1 MACRIVT
8 VIDQAASAPY
18 HRATLAA
25 LAHAAAHL
33 GVEVSIEV
41 TPTDALDPADLG
53 DGVVIGPGT
62 PYRRPEAAH
71 AAIRAARERGVPL
84 VAT

>member
-1 MACRIVT
+1 MP
-8 VIDQAASAPY
+8 VISVLIDSPPSAPY

-25 LAHAAAHL
+25 LQHALAARDD
-33 GVEVSIEV
+33 GDTFTIDVVR
-41 TPTDALDPADLG
+41 TDGIPHLG

-62 PYRRPEAAH
+62 PYRDPSAADE
-71 AAIRAARERGVPL
+71 AIRNARERGVPL

>member
-1 MACRIVT
+1 MARIV
-8 VIDQAASAPY
+8 VLIDLPPSQRY

-25 LAHAAAHL
+25 LAHAAVRL
-33 GVEVSIEV
+33 GVTPEVDVQPS
-41 TPTDALDPADLG
+41 DALDPSSLG

-62 PYRRPEAAH
+62 PYRQPEVAH
-71 AAIRAARERGVPL
+71 EAIRTARERGVPL